1 MQKHEL
7 ADFLENYSENRF
19 FVVGFHR
26 AKLENYGYFVLG
38 EFQTEEEAE
47 ICAMPFLEET
57 DVTRGVTLWW
67 RKESGIFNYAGKVNS

>member
-1 MQKHEL
+1 MEKREL
-7 ADFLENYSENRF
+7 ANFLESYSENRF

-47 ICAMPFLEET
+47 IYAMPFLEEV
-57 DVTRGVTLWW
+57 DVTKGVQLWW
-67 RKESGIFNYAGKVNS
+67 RKESGIYNYGGKVN